1 MPATADYH
9 YRRERFFS
17 QSPAAVWPFVSDTA
31 RFNEIAG
38 SKPYT
43 VEERVDPDGR
53 VRRFA
58 RGNFGFLPARWQEG
72 HGEWRENRQWTIVR
86 EFETGPVRYMRV
98 ATELRP
104 EGDGCR
110 LLFSVDAETAGLLGL
125 IAKAFGLL
133 DRGCANI
140 LAAIERLVREGAERE
155 SEEDLIQP
163 EASARLNALAADL
176 SAHALTPRLV
186 RHLNR
191 ASTLSLRGMRPLE
204 LARRWQASPD
214 HVVELFLA
222 AAHRGI
228 LVMGWDLLCPRCRG
242 AKSRVASLHELPEGA
257 HCSSCN
263 IDYQRNFTSN
273 VELTF
278 HPQSWLRPLPEG
290 EFCLLGPGSAP
301 HVKFQA
307 QVAARSSKTYDVTL
321 EPGPYRFRTVEAGGE
336 AHADISPDAPMP
348 TVIAHGKEIH
358 LEAAAS
364 PNQLAI
370 RNETDRPLY
379 FVIEDRNWVAD
390 ALTGDRVIAMPIFRR
405 LCPEQLLRPGD
416 DAEIGR
422 ITILFT
428 DLVGST
434 SLYDSL
440 GDATAYNLVRD
451 HFAFLSERVE
461 RHNGF
466 IVKTVGDAV
475 MAAFSHS
482 DDAVRAALAI
492 QDDVAAF
499 NSANRAGAIAL
510 KLGLHSG
517 ACIAVTAAGVLD
529 YFGATVNI
537 AARLEHQCA
546 AGEVVVSGVMLD
558 DPATNAA
565 LAGRT
570 LQEDKAILRG
580 FNAPLRF
587 VRVGQTP
594 ASAPDPPVR
603 LFDYPA
609 KSV

>member
-1 MPATADYH
+1 
-9 YRRERFFS
+9 
-17 QSPAAVWPFVSDTA
+17 VWPFASDTA
-31 RFNEIAG
+31 RFNELAG
-38 SKPYT
+38 LKPYT
-43 VEERVDPDGR
+43 VQERIGPDGR

-58 RGNFGFLPARWQEG
+58 RNNIGPLPMRWEEG
-72 HGEWRENRQWTIVR
+72 YGEWRENRQWTIVR
-86 EFETGPVRYMRV
+86 EFETGPMRRMQV
-98 ATELRP
+98 TTELRP
-104 EGDGCR
+104 EGNGCR
-110 LLFSVDAETAGLLGL
+110 LLFAVDAETSGLLGL
-125 IAKAFGLL
+125 IARSFGLL
-133 DRGCANI
+133 DRECAKI
-140 LAAIERLVREGAERE
+140 LAAIERLVSEGEE
-155 SEEDLIQP
+155 SESKEDLIKP
-163 EASARLNALAADL
+163 EAAARLDALAADL
-176 SAHALTPRLV
+176 ASHSLTSNLV
-186 RHLNR
+186 RFLNR
-191 ASTLSLRGMRPLE
+191 APAVSLRGMRPLE
-204 LARRWQASPD
+204 LARRWNASPD

-242 AKSRVASLHELPEGA
+242 AKSRVSNLHDLPEGA

-263 IDYQRNFTSN
+263 IDYQRNFASN

-278 HPQSWLRPLPEG
+278 RPESWLRPLPEG

-307 QVAARSSKTYDVTL
+307 EVAARTSKTYDVAL

-336 AHADISPDAPMP
+336 ADADISPGDAMP
-348 TVIAHGKEIH
+348 AVIAHANEIR
-358 LEAAAS
+358 LEPS
-364 PNQLAI
+364 PDLKALTI
-370 RNETDRPLY
+370 SNETDRPLY

-390 ALTGDRVIAMPIFRR
+390 ALTGDRVTAMPVFRR

-434 SLYDSL
+434 GLYDSL

-466 IVKTVGDAV
+466 LVKTVGDAV

-546 AGEVVVSGVMLD
+546 AGEVVVSGAMLD
-558 DPATNAA
+558 DPATNAV

-570 LQEDKAILRG
+570 LQEDQAILRG
-580 FNAPLRF
+580 FNIPLRF
-587 VRVGQTP
+587 VRVRP
-594 ASAPDPPVR
+594 
-603 LFDYPA
+603 
-609 KSV
+609 

>member
-1 MPATADYH
+1 MPTSADYH
-9 YRRERFFS
+9 YRQERFFS
-17 QSPAAVWPFVSDTA
+17 QPPAAIWPFASDTA
-31 RFNEIAG
+31 RFNELAG
-38 SKPYT
+38 LNPYT
-43 VEERVDPDGR
+43 VEEHVDADGR

-58 RGNFGFLPARWQEG
+58 RSHVGPLPMRWQEG
-72 HGEWRENRQWTIVR
+72 YGEWRENRQWVIVR
-86 EFETGPVRYMRV
+86 EYETGPMRRMEV
-98 ATELRP
+98 TTDLQP

-110 LLFSVDAETAGLLGL
+110 LVFKVDAETAGPLGL
-125 IAKAFGLL
+125 IARMFGLL
-133 DRGCANI
+133 DRECAKI
-140 LAAIERLVREGAERE
+140 LAAIERLVRESERE
-155 SEEDLIQP
+155 GKADLIESSLIKP
-163 EASARLNALAADL
+163 EAVARLNALAADL
-176 SAHALTPRLV
+176 AADPASHGLMPDLV
-186 RHLNR
+186 RFLDR
-191 ASTLSLRGMRPLE
+191 APAVSLRGMRPLE
-204 LARRWQASPD
+204 LARRWHASPD

-242 AKSRVASLHELPEGA
+242 AKSRVATLHDLPEDA

-263 IDYQRNFTSN
+263 IDYQRNFSSN

-278 HPQSWLRPLPEG
+278 RPESWLRPLPEG

-307 QVAARSSKTYDVTL
+307 QVAARSNRTYDLTL

-336 AHADISPDAPMP
+336 ADADISPDDAGAIPA
-348 TVIAHGKEIH
+348 VIARANEIR
-358 LEAAAS
+358 LEAAGGS
-364 PNQLAI
+364 NQLAV

-379 FVIEDRNWVAD
+379 FVIEDRNWIAD
-390 ALTGDRVIAMPIFRR
+390 ALTGDRVIAMPVFRR

-422 ITILFT
+422 IAILFT

-451 HFAFLSERVE
+451 HFAFLSERVQH
-461 RHNGF
+461 HNGF

-475 MAAFSHS
+475 MAVFSHS

-546 AGEVVVSGVMLD
+546 AGEVVVSAAMLD

-565 LAGRT
+565 LEGRT
-570 LQEDKAILRG
+570 LHEDQAILRG

-587 VRVGQTP
+587 VRV
-594 ASAPDPPVR
+594 R
-603 LFDYPA
+603 R
-609 KSV
+609 